1 MKRVMSAF
9 SVKSVSS
16 SIEDMA
22 DDPSMAGL
30 DTEDP
35 KAMAKAIRHMADEMG
50 EDLGTEVNE
59 ALARL
64 EAGEDPEKIERDL
77 EESGFDMG
85 EGDSPSRAPGLYE
98 A

>member
-1 MKRVMSAF
+1 MKKVMSSF
-9 SVKSVSS
+9 SMKSGPS
-16 SIEDMA
+16 SIENMA

-59 ALARL
+59 ALSRL

-85 EGDSPSRAPGLYE
+85 EGGSPSRAPGLYE